1 MLKRF
6 CLAFA
11 GLFVL
16 ASSAMAAGTISG
28 ISMTQQL
35 DQYGKPL
42 SGGLLYLI
50 QAGTTST
57 PQNCYKDTALTLP
70 WPNPVVLDAFG
81 RTPQLFCA
89 DGQIKIRLTDKL
101 GNAILTQDNILVI
114 GPSSGGG
121 GGGTVD
127 PTTIAATGDVK
138 AAYGTGTL
146 TGWVRMNGRTI
157 GSSTSGA
164 TERANADT
172 QALFQYLWGA
182 DANLAVSGGRGVSS
196 AADWAANKTIALPD
210 SRNRSLAGL
219 GDMGNSDAGLFSGV
233 TFTSGTSTTLGAT
246 LGAATR
252 SLIQSNLPN
261 IAPTI
266 DASTASFESMVYTTT
281 VVNAGASSGF
291 TYVNAIGNGGGA
303 GTHIFSKAGL
313 SGGSITA
320 SSINGNVGQTAFTTV
335 SPFLLVT
342 TYLKL

>member
-1 MLKRF
+1 MGKSMIKRAI
-6 CLAFA
+6 LA
-11 GLFVL
+11 LVL
-16 ASSAMAAGTISG
+16 MAAATCANAAGTISG

-101 GNAILTQDNILVI
+101 GNAILSQDNILVI

-146 TGWVRMNGRTI
+146 TGWVRMNGRTV

-172 QALFQYLWGA
+172 QALFQYLWVT
-182 DANLAVSGGRGVSS
+182 DANLAVSGGRGVSA

-210 SRNRSLAGL
+210 ARGRGISGL
-219 GDMGNSDAGLFSGV
+219 DDMGNTAAGTLTLTYAGCTPTTVGSRCGNQSHTQTVAEMASHNHGVSDPGHVHSFTAVQNSAGGLVSGG
-233 TFTSGTSTTLGAT
+233 TGSPLNPAASNTASAFTGIG
-246 LGAATR
+246 
-252 SLIQSNLPN
+252 IQSNGGGNPMSVLSPN
-261 IAPTI
+261 ILMTI
-266 DASTASFESMVYTTT
+266 
-281 VVNAGASSGF
+281 
-291 TYVNAIGNGGGA
+291 
-303 GTHIFSKAGL
+303 
-313 SGGSITA
+313 
-320 SSINGNVGQTAFTTV
+320 
-335 SPFLLVT
+335 
-342 TYLKL
+342 YLKL